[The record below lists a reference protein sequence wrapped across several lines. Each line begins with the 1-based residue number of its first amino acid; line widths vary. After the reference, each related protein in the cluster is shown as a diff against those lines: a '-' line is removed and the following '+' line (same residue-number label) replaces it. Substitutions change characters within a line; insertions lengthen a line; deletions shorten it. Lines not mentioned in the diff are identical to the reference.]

1 MAKVRFGTNR
11 ENCTERIV
19 MDRRIKRTKAAVYA
33 AFEELLSIKKYENIT
48 VQDIIDRADIGRS
61 TFYAHFETKDDL
73 LKALLKELFSHVLD
87 NHPKAEG
94 SHDFSS
100 EDKNLRNYLTHI
112 LYHLK
117 DDSKRYSR
125 LFSCE
130 SSEIFWSYFRDQ
142 FFELVRDY
150 TALPKGNLSGVP
162 EDFYMNFYAGAFIDS
177 VKWWFRR
184 GLDPSPEELESYF
197 EVLTAG
203 RL

>member
-1 MAKVRFGTNR
+1 
-11 ENCTERIV
+11 
-19 MDRRIKRTKAAVYA
+19 MDRRTKRTKAAVYA

-48 VQDIIDRADIGRS
+48 VQDIIDKADIGRS

-73 LKALLKELFSHVLD
+73 LKELLTELFSHVLED
-87 NHPKAEG
+87 HPIAEV

-100 EDKNLRNYLTHI
+100 EDNNLKNDLTHI

-117 DDSKRYSR
+117 DDSKRYLR
-125 LFSCE
+125 LFNCE
-130 SSEIFWSYFRDQ
+130 SSDIFWSYFRDQ
-142 FFELVRDY
+142 FYELVRDY
-150 TALPKGNLSGVP
+150 TSLSKGNQSGVP

-184 GLDPSPEELESYF
+184 GLEPSPEELESYF
-197 EVLTAG
+197 EALTGG